1 MNYNLFCAIFVFVG
15 VGFVQAFFWL
25 LIKFIKHLFPLLSF
39 WGMCLVLWILLGIV
53 FLFLKMMD
61 KKEG

>member
-1 MNYNLFCAIFVFVG
+1 
-15 VGFVQAFFWL
+15 
-25 LIKFIKHLFPLLSF
+25 LSF